1 MKIEISGADDGDAT
15 VVEANDKNVSNEDEG
30 DKINGGSVIASDNDP
45 AAAAAAVRILN
56 LFRMVKAMNIRNK
69 LQSKFPTLYMVSVD
83 KVMNIES
90 LKNNSAEIFAYVSGL
105 ALING
110 LMKVISLS
118 KTPSITAEN
127 NSHVALVTSDIPLA
141 FICITIVKAKTT
153 FGRSDEPLGIV
164 SISSFF
170 FYYIFIF

>member
-45 AAAAAAVRILN
+45 AAAAAVRILN

-90 LKNNSAEIFAYVSGL
+90 LKSNSTEIFAYVSGL
-105 ALING
+105 AVIDG
-110 LMKVISLS
+110 KMKVISLS
-118 KTPSITAEN
+118 KTPSITTDN
-127 NSHVALVTSDIPLA
+127 SSHVALVTSDVPLA
-141 FICITIVKAKTT
+141 FICITIVKAKNTL
-153 FGRSDEPLGIV
+153 GRSREPLGIV
-164 SISSFF
+164 RMYAIRLL
-170 FYYIFIF
+170 